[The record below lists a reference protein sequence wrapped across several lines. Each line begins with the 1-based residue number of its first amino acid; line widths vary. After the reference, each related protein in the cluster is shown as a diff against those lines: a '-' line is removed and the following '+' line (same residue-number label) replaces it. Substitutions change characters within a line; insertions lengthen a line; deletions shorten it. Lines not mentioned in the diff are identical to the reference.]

1 MDSLLIRIV
10 ASAAVD
16 VSLAVLCG
24 LLLARYW
31 LGATRS
37 AAPSGWLPAFTLCTG
52 GALQLL
58 SLAAAFTG
66 KPGVWSLCVVLPDI
80 VRTHAG
86 AVLGLALGAS
96 LLLLAVTFARVRNVE
111 AAALLLCLVF
121 RAGAGHAATERIVSL
136 PQTMQLLHLAAMS
149 VWSGTVLVGG
159 LIVLPRLVA
168 REAFPHY
175 LKALSRAATWALAAV
190 LLSGGYRGYTGLEG
204 DLRALRHTGW
214 GLVLVAKLAAV
225 AAALGLGA
233 MNRLALTRSQEWL
246 PVRRRRTAGV
256 LRAEAYAMLVILAL
270 SATLA
275 NLPPPGD

>member
-1 MDSLLIRIV
+1 MDSLLLRIV
-10 ASAAVD
+10 SSAAVD
-16 VSLAVLCG
+16 ASLAVLCG
-24 LLLARYW
+24 LLLARLW
-31 LGATRS
+31 LGATRIVVPS
-37 AAPSGWLPAFTLCTG
+37 AWPAAFTLCAG

-58 SLAAAFTG
+58 ALAAAFTG
-66 KPGVWSLCVVLPDI
+66 KRGVWALFLALPDI

-96 LLLLAVTFARVRNVE
+96 VLLLAFTFARMPKVE
-111 AAALLLCLVF
+111 AAALVLCLIF

-159 LIVLPRLVA
+159 LVVLPRLVA
-168 REAFPHY
+168 SEAFAHY
-175 LKALSRAATWALAAV
+175 LQALSRAATWALGAV
-190 LLSGGYRGYTGLEG
+190 LLSGAYRGYTGLEG
-204 DLRALRHTGW
+204 DLRALWHSSW

-225 AAALGLGA
+225 AAALGLGVV
-233 MNRLALTRSQEWL
+233 NRLALSRSPEWL
-246 PVRRRRTAGV
+246 PAQRRRTVRV